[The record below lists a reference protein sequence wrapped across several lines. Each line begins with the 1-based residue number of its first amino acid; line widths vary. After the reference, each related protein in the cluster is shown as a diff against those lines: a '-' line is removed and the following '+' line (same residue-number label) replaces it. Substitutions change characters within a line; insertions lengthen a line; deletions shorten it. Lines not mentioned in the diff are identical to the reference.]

1 MNQEPN
7 EKSLIAA
14 LNQNW
19 QHVRH
24 IENERLQFT
33 YIYVILVAGILA
45 FLEKFGFSGHIYLIL
60 FLVMFSFLGLIV
72 TLKIGLEFDNHI
84 SRIKEIVKKL
94 HLDEFMGLPT
104 SYSGIGKIIRVKNA
118 FIGFYVIMFL
128 MWLYLLITTVNNN
141 NGVIIK

>member
-45 FLEKFGFSGHIYLIL
+45 FLEKFGFSGHIYLIP
-60 FLVMFSFLGLIV
+60 FLVIFSFFGLINTPV
-72 TLKIGLEFDNHI
+72 LLYYMLHI
-84 SRIKEIVKKL
+84 WISQC
-94 HLDEFMGLPT
+94 
-104 SYSGIGKIIRVKNA
+104 
-118 FIGFYVIMFL
+118 
-128 MWLYLLITTVNNN
+128 
-141 NGVIIK
+141 